1 MRKLHLMKIRY
12 SERVITDFPV
22 IFSGDSFVGEGT
34 VRNVSVPG
42 CAIVSNRAVE
52 PGTYLEMKVLM
63 PDSGP
68 SLCVELAK
76 IRWRRGRRFGVEFI
90 RMPGVDQVR
99 LGRLIRRHREI
110 KTATRLQQARMLH
123 FP

>member
-1 MRKLHLMKIRY
+1 MKIRY
-12 SERVITDFPV
+12 SERVIADFPV
-22 IFSGDSFVGEGT
+22 IFASDSFVGEGT
-34 VRNVSVPG
+34 VHNVSVPG
-42 CAIVSNRAVE
+42 CAIMSTRRVE

-76 IRWRRGRRFGVEFI
+76 IRWRKGRRFGVEFI

-99 LGRLIRRHREI
+99 LGRLIRHHREI
-110 KTATRLQQARMLH
+110 KAASRLQRARMLH
-123 FP
+123 FL